1 MDVTDAG
8 TPAQATRS
16 RAEALCAHAE
26 GSISEDGILA
36 AARER
41 AVEIGA
47 GAVTPAV
54 GALLSLLAKLSN
66 AKAVAEVGTGAGV
79 SGLWLL
85 SGMSGDGVLTTIDIE
100 PEYQRLAKQAFSE
113 AGIGPSRTRLI
124 SGRAQ
129 EVLTRLADD
138 SYDLVFIDA
147 DPIDQP
153 DYVVEGV
160 RLLRSGGVIVV
171 HRAGLSGR
179 AGDPTARDADVT
191 AVREAARLIAED
203 ERLTPALV
211 PLGDGV
217 LAAVRDEAS
226 RPVAR
231 DSLARTGR
239 ASKPGWLRPRSLGA
253 IPSGWRPVR
262 PLGAA
267 RCPRS
272 TPRRYPE
279 WSQKP
284 SGKQRGCFGTTGLL
298 LITPGLVLNSTP
310 MPPRPTAR

>member
-1 MDVTDAG
+1 MDATDAE
-8 TPAQATRS
+8 TPAQAARS
-16 RAEALCAHAE
+16 RAESLCAHAE
-26 GSISEDGILA
+26 GSISEDAVLA

-47 GAVTPAV
+47 AAVTPAV
-54 GALLSLLAKLSN
+54 GALLSLLAKLSG

-85 SGMSGDGVLTTIDIE
+85 SGISDDGVLTTIDVE

-124 SGRAQ
+124 GGRAQ
-129 EVLTRLADD
+129 EVLTRLADE

-171 HRAGLSGR
+171 HRAALGGR
-179 AGDPTARDADVT
+179 AGDPAARDAEVA

-211 PLGDGV
+211 PLGDGL
-217 LAAVRDEAS
+217 LAAVRD
-226 RPVAR
+226 
-231 DSLARTGR
+231 
-239 ASKPGWLRPRSLGA
+239 
-253 IPSGWRPVR
+253 
-262 PLGAA
+262 
-267 RCPRS
+267 
-272 TPRRYPE
+272 
-279 WSQKP
+279 
-284 SGKQRGCFGTTGLL
+284 
-298 LITPGLVLNSTP
+298 
-310 MPPRPTAR
+310 